1 MKNVKLKALTLLGAS
16 LMLTIS
22 VVAQEQPK
30 VKTSEDET
38 KIKWEDD
45 SKIKEKKDE
54 IKYKPNDDDKV
65 KVKKDEVKYK
75 PNDDDKVK
83 VKKDEIKVKSGDEK
97 YKYKK
102 DEIKYK
108 TDDLKVKDEKGERKI
123 KGVVEPMQPTLT
135 ERTHVTTGETN
146 VTTKTHVEKMND
158 RTVIPAPAVVP
169 QVPVAKAP
177 APAPKKTT
185 TRKYAARKT
194 TPKKSTGART
204 VVRTK
209 VVRDTVFVP
218 TPPETIVH
226 TEREVVRDTVTVTRV
241 DTVVK
246 IQKENTYT
254 GYAVPQGNFKKV
266 KLKRDDNGE
275 VWMKRKDSDGKTKTE
290 KLQKIDKMEKD

>member
-1 MKNVKLKALTLLGAS
+1 MKNVKLKSLTLLGMS
-16 LMLTIS
+16 LMLS
-22 VVAQEQPK
+22 VSVLAQEQPK

-38 KIKWEDD
+38 KIKWEND

-65 KVKKDEVKYK
+65 KVKKDE
-75 PNDDDKVK
+75 
-83 VKKDEIKVKSGDEK
+83 IKVKSGDDK
-97 YKYKK
+97 YKHKK

-108 TDDLKVKDEKGERKI
+108 TEDLKVKDEKGERKI

-135 ERTHVTTGETN
+135 ERTHVSTGETN

-158 RTVIPAPAVVP
+158 RTVIPAPVVTP
-169 QVPVAKAP
+169 PAPVAKAP
-177 APAPKKTT
+177 EPAPKKTT

-194 TPKKSTGART
+194 TPKKSGARN

-226 TEREVVRDTVTVTRV
+226 TEREVIRDTVTVTRV

-254 GYAVPQGNFKKV
+254 GYSVPQGNFKKV

-275 VWMKRKDSDGKTKTE
+275 VWMKRKDSDGKTRTE
-290 KLQKIDKMEKD
+290 KLEKIEKD